1 MPTAGAKVTKE
12 AKTLVGYWG
21 QKEMWKELTGM
32 TFTARVRQDRE
43 RRGSLDYRVDI
54 SCIPPSM

>member
-12 AKTLVGYWG
+12 AKTLVGYLG

-54 SCIPPSM
+54 S